1 MKTLFVLELKKL
13 AKKRMNI
20 IVIAVCLL
28 LIGVLFYLPVSQ
40 YIVLDTDGNQAS
52 GLSAIAMEKEYANTY
67 AGKLTDEKIK
77 TDIAAYQALFDDPA
91 NVSKDTE
98 QKALTDSAYYKYF
111 FPYSDYW
118 KLINGNYV
126 APSTYDSTF
135 SAITNMDLENGIDFY
150 AARDE
155 KINTLLNQEYVD
167 WNFSNSEKAFWLDRV
182 SSITTPYEYSY
193 HAGWEMLLSCLELFV
208 IGIIGICICVSG
220 TFCGEYKSGADSIIL
235 SSRYGKSKLITAKI
249 LAAFVY
255 SLLVFTLFILTGC
268 GIQLLAFGFDGW
280 NLPVQVLDTI
290 TPYNLSLMGA
300 TLLGVATL
308 YLILIGMVA
317 FTLLLSAK
325 LKSSVPVL
333 ALIVLA
339 IMLPMFLG
347 VSETNGIWNRI
358 LALLPYNATQTV
370 FSDEFFGYFD
380 YPFGKVIF
388 DVVIMRM
395 IVYTII
401 ALICIPFVRRE
412 WKRHQVS

>member
-1 MKTLFVLELKKL
+1 M
-13 AKKRMNI
+13 
-20 IVIAVCLL
+20 
-28 LIGVLFYLPVSQ
+28 S
-40 YIVLDTDGNQAS
+40 
-52 GLSAIAMEKEYANTY
+52 
-67 AGKLTDEKIK
+67 
-77 TDIAAYQALFDDPA
+77 
-91 NVSKDTE
+91 
-98 QKALTDSAYYKYF
+98 
-111 FPYSDYW
+111 
-118 KLINGNYV
+118 
-126 APSTYDSTF
+126 
-135 SAITNMDLENGIDFY
+135 
-150 AARDE
+150 
-155 KINTLLNQEYVD
+155 
-167 WNFSNSEKAFWLDRV
+167 
-182 SSITTPYEYSY
+182 
-193 HAGWEMLLSCLELFV
+193 
-208 IGIIGICICVSG
+208 
-220 TFCGEYKSGADSIIL
+220 
-235 SSRYGKSKLITAKI
+235 KSKQQVS
-249 LAAFVY
+249 F
-255 SLLVFTLFILTGC
+255 SLLFSLF
-268 GIQLLAFGFDGW
+268 
-280 NLPVQVLDTI
+280 
-290 TPYNLSLMGA
+290 
-300 TLLGVATL
+300 LLGVATL

>member
-40 YIVLDTDGNQAS
+40 YIVLDTDGNQVN

-255 SLLVFTLFILTGC
+255 SL
-268 GIQLLAFGFDGW
+268 
-280 NLPVQVLDTI
+280 PVQVLDTI

>member
-1 MKTLFVLELKKL
+1 M
-13 AKKRMNI
+13 
-20 IVIAVCLL
+20 
-28 LIGVLFYLPVSQ
+28 
-40 YIVLDTDGNQAS
+40 
-52 GLSAIAMEKEYANTY
+52 
-67 AGKLTDEKIK
+67 
-77 TDIAAYQALFDDPA
+77 
-91 NVSKDTE
+91 
-98 QKALTDSAYYKYF
+98 
-111 FPYSDYW
+111 
-118 KLINGNYV
+118 
-126 APSTYDSTF
+126 
-135 SAITNMDLENGIDFY
+135 
-150 AARDE
+150 
-155 KINTLLNQEYVD
+155 
-167 WNFSNSEKAFWLDRV
+167 
-182 SSITTPYEYSY
+182 
-193 HAGWEMLLSCLELFV
+193 
-208 IGIIGICICVSG
+208 
-220 TFCGEYKSGADSIIL
+220 
-235 SSRYGKSKLITAKI
+235 
-249 LAAFVY
+249 
-255 SLLVFTLFILTGC
+255 TGC

-401 ALICIPFVRRE
+401 ALICIPFVRRD

>member
-1 MKTLFVLELKKL
+1 MTDKTARLFH
-13 AKKRMNI
+13 
-20 IVIAVCLL
+20 
-28 LIGVLFYLPVSQ
+28 
-40 YIVLDTDGNQAS
+40 
-52 GLSAIAMEKEYANTY
+52 
-67 AGKLTDEKIK
+67 
-77 TDIAAYQALFDDPA
+77 
-91 NVSKDTE
+91 
-98 QKALTDSAYYKYF
+98 
-111 FPYSDYW
+111 
-118 KLINGNYV
+118 
-126 APSTYDSTF
+126 
-135 SAITNMDLENGIDFY
+135 
-150 AARDE
+150 
-155 KINTLLNQEYVD
+155 
-167 WNFSNSEKAFWLDRV
+167 DR
-182 SSITTPYEYSY
+182 T
-193 HAGWEMLLSCLELFV
+193 GRL
-208 IGIIGICICVSG
+208 
-220 TFCGEYKSGADSIIL
+220 
-235 SSRYGKSKLITAKI
+235 RQSKLITAKI

-401 ALICIPFVRRE
+401 ALICIPFVRRD